1 MLNLSLKISRLLQQS
16 VKFRSR
22 GQWIRSGR
30 KLWKSWEKHKMET
43 FNKLVEWFVKNG
55 GDRAIVALSGGVD
68 SAVVALAA
76 KKALGKGAI
85 AITADYKTLAE
96 EELAAAWR
104 VAREIGIKH
113 KVIEYNELENT
124 SFVKNDT
131 MRCYYCRI
139 ELGQHLAEEAKRA
152 DILLIVDGTNIDD
165 LTDYRPG
172 IRALRENGVR
182 SPMIEL
188 GIGKTEI
195 REIAKSF
202 ELSVYDK
209 PSNACLASRIPTGS
223 EVTYEKLQRIEN
235 AEIVVKT
242 IFAVRQVRVR
252 DHGDLARIEVGR
264 DELHKMFDVDKLA
277 ILDNKLKEL
286 TFKFVSID
294 VAGYKTGK
302 LVVIDRYD

>member
-1 MLNLSLKISRLLQQS
+1 
-16 VKFRSR
+16 
-22 GQWIRSGR
+22 
-30 KLWKSWEKHKMET
+30 MEAL
-43 FNKLVEWFVKNG
+43 NKLVDWFLRNAR
-55 GDRAIVALSGGVD
+55 DRAIVALSGGVD

-76 KKALGKGAI
+76 KKALGNGAI

-96 EELAAAWR
+96 EELAVAWR

-113 KVIEYNELENT
+113 KVIEYNELENA

-131 MRCYYCRI
+131 MRCYYCRT
-139 ELGQHLAEEAKRA
+139 ELGQHLAEEARRT
-152 DILLIVDGTNIDD
+152 DTSLIVDGTNIDD
-165 LTDYRPG
+165 LKDYRPG
-172 IRALRENGVR
+172 IRALREKGVR

-188 GIGKTEI
+188 GIGKIEI

-202 ELSVYDK
+202 GLSVYDK

-235 AEIVVKT
+235 AEMIVKT
-242 IFAVRQVRVR
+242 IFSVRQVRVR
-252 DHGDLARIEVGR
+252 DHSDLARIEVGR

-277 ILDNKLKEL
+277 LLDKKLKEL
-286 TFKFVSID
+286 AFKFVSVD

-302 LVVIDRYD
+302 LVMIDRYD

>member
-1 MLNLSLKISRLLQQS
+1 
-16 VKFRSR
+16 
-22 GQWIRSGR
+22 
-30 KLWKSWEKHKMET
+30 MEALH
-43 FNKLVEWFVKNG
+43 KLVDWFLTNADDKV
-55 GDRAIVALSGGVD
+55 IVALSGGVD

-76 KKALGKGAI
+76 KKALGNGAI

-96 EELAAAWR
+96 EELA
-104 VAREIGIKH
+104 VACQVAKEIGIKH

-124 SFVKNDT
+124 SFVKNDI
-131 MRCYYCRI
+131 MRCYYCRT
-139 ELGQHLAEEAKRA
+139 ELGQHLAEEAKRTGTT
-152 DILLIVDGTNIDD
+152 LIVDGTNIDD
-165 LTDYRPG
+165 LKDYRPG

-188 GIGKTEI
+188 RIGKIDI

-202 ELSVYDK
+202 GLSVYDK

-223 EVTYEKLQRIEN
+223 EVTNEKLRRIEN
-235 AEIVVKT
+235 AEIIVKT
-242 IFAVRQVRVR
+242 IFSVRQVRVR

-277 ILDNKLKEL
+277 LLDKKLKEL
-286 TFKFVSID
+286 AFKFVSVD

-302 LVVIDRYD
+302 LMMIDT

>member
-1 MLNLSLKISRLLQQS
+1 
-16 VKFRSR
+16 
-22 GQWIRSGR
+22 
-30 KLWKSWEKHKMET
+30 MET
-43 FNKLVEWFVKNG
+43 FSKLIEWFVKNG
-55 GDRAIVALSGGVD
+55 GDKAIVALSGGVD

-76 KKALGKGAI
+76 KKALGNGAI

-96 EELAAAWR
+96 EELTAACR
-104 VAREIGIKH
+104 VAREIGIRH
-113 KVIEYNELENT
+113 KVIEYNELENA

-131 MRCYYCRI
+131 MRCYYCRT
-139 ELGQHLAEEAKRA
+139 ELGQHLVEEARRA
-152 DILLIVDGTNIDD
+152 GILLIVDGTNIDD

-172 IRALRENGVR
+172 IRAFRENGVR

-195 REIAKSF
+195 RQIAKSF

-235 AEIVVKT
+235 AEIIVKT
-242 IFAVRQVRVR
+242 IFDVRQVRVR
-252 DHGDLARIEVGR
+252 DHGDVARIEVGR

-277 ILDNKLKEL
+277 VLDNKLKEL

-294 VAGYKTGK
+294 VVGYKTGK
-302 LVVIDRYD
+302 LVVIDTYD

>member
-1 MLNLSLKISRLLQQS
+1 
-16 VKFRSR
+16 
-22 GQWIRSGR
+22 
-30 KLWKSWEKHKMET
+30 MEAL
-43 FNKLVEWFVKNG
+43 NKLVDWFLRNA

-76 KKALGKGAI
+76 KKALGNGAI

-96 EELAAAWR
+96 EELAVAWR

-113 KVIEYNELENT
+113 KVIEYNELENA

-131 MRCYYCRI
+131 MRCYYCRT
-139 ELGQHLAEEAKRA
+139 ELGQHLAEEARRT
-152 DILLIVDGTNIDD
+152 DTSLIVDGTNIDD
-165 LTDYRPG
+165 LKDYRPG
-172 IRALRENGVR
+172 IRALREKGVR

-188 GIGKTEI
+188 GIGKIEI

-202 ELSVYDK
+202 GLSVYDK

-235 AEIVVKT
+235 AEIIVKT
-242 IFAVRQVRVR
+242 IFSVRQVRVR
-252 DHGDLARIEVGR
+252 DHSDLARIEVGR

-277 ILDNKLKEL
+277 LLDKKLKEL
-286 TFKFVSID
+286 AFKFVSVD

-302 LVVIDRYD
+302 LVMIDRYD

>member
-1 MLNLSLKISRLLQQS
+1 
-16 VKFRSR
+16 
-22 GQWIRSGR
+22 
-30 KLWKSWEKHKMET
+30 MEAL
-43 FNKLVEWFVKNG
+43 NKLVDWFLRNA

-76 KKALGKGAI
+76 KKALGNGAI

-96 EELAAAWR
+96 EELAVAGR

-131 MRCYYCRI
+131 MRCYYCRT
-139 ELGQHLAEEAKRA
+139 ELGQHLAEEARRT
-152 DILLIVDGTNIDD
+152 DTSLIADGTNIDD
-165 LTDYRPG
+165 LKDYRPG
-172 IRALRENGVR
+172 IRALREKGVR

-188 GIGKTEI
+188 GMGKTEI

-202 ELSVYDK
+202 GLSVYDK

-223 EVTYEKLQRIEN
+223 KVTYEKLQRIEN
-235 AEIVVKT
+235 AEIIVKT
-242 IFAVRQVRVR
+242 IFSVRQVRVR
-252 DHGDLARIEVGR
+252 DHSDLARIEVGR

-277 ILDNKLKEL
+277 LLDKKLKEL
-286 TFKFVSID
+286 AFKFVSVD

-302 LVVIDRYD
+302 LVMIDRYD

>member
-1 MLNLSLKISRLLQQS
+1 
-16 VKFRSR
+16 
-22 GQWIRSGR
+22 
-30 KLWKSWEKHKMET
+30 MEI
-43 FNKLVEWFVKNG
+43 FDKLVEWFVKNG
-55 GDRAIVALSGGVD
+55 GDKAIVALSGGVD

-76 KKALGKGAI
+76 KKALGNGAI

-96 EELAAAWR
+96 EELAAAWQ
-104 VAREIGIKH
+104 VAREISIKH

-131 MRCYYCRI
+131 MRCYYCRT
-139 ELGQHLAEEAKRA
+139 ELGQRLAEEARRA
-152 DILLIVDGTNIDD
+152 GILLIVDGTNIDD
-165 LTDYRPG
+165 MTDYRPG

-188 GIGKTEI
+188 GIGKIEV
-195 REIAKSF
+195 REIAKNF

-223 EVTYEKLQRIEN
+223 KVTYEKLRRIEN
-235 AEIVVKT
+235 LEIIVKT
-242 IFAVRQVRVR
+242 IFGVRQVRVR

-294 VAGYKTGK
+294 VVGYKTGK